1 MACKS
6 SCSVTFLIKTLQCLS
21 LPREKSP
28 GHVVHKALD
37 CRLWPHPERPSPCSP
52 LVLTCS
58 FLCSSF
64 SHVLR
69 SLPRL
74 RAGPPGGVSLPLSAS
89 SSCPPSAL
97 PSSSAFLGVRLKSS
111 LKRGSLDVL
120 SPSSHS
126 LCISSSVM
134 FIVLAGGLLLQQ
146 PVIPGRQAVLVTAVF
161 PAPSVVC
168 HTGGA

>member
-6 SCSVTFLIKTLQCLS
+6 CPVTFLIKTLQCLCPGKSLLDTWFIRLLTVDSGRILSVPLRALPWS
-21 LPREKSP
+21 LPVLFS
-28 GHVVHKALD
+28 ALLFHM
-37 CRLWPHPERPSPCSP
+37 C
-52 LVLTCS
+52 
-58 FLCSSF
+58 F
-64 SHVLR
+64 

-74 RAGPPGGVSLPLSAS
+74 QAGPPEGVSLPLSAS
-89 SSCPPSAL
+89 PSCPPSAL

-111 LKRGSLDVL
+111 LQRGSLDLL

-134 FIVLAGGLLLQQ
+134 FIFLAGGLLLQQ

-168 HTGGA
+168 HTEGT